1 MNRKLTNE
9 ERAMLEELYKD
20 ETLENRGAIRR
31 FIIRNTYEPKFK
43 VGDCVIV
50 SVDHGEYIYGKLI
63 QGVKMKIEEI
73 NWWLSDKG
81 EECVQYAG
89 TALEEG
95 TNRDFYIVAE
105 ESIHGKH
112 TYRHIDGIAK
122 DNINVFEKKNDI
134 RQSTTIGRSPL

>member
-1 MNRKLTNE
+1 MNRKLTNKE
-9 ERAMLEELYKD
+9 LELLNKLYED
-20 ETLENRGAIRR
+20 TSLEGRGAIRR

-43 VGDCVIV
+43 VGDCVVV

-73 NWWLSDKG
+73 EWWLSDKG
-81 EECVQYAG
+81 QECVQYCG

-95 TNRDFYIVAE
+95 TDRDFYIVAE

-112 TYRHIDGIAK
+112 TCRHVDGSA
-122 DNINVFEKKNDI
+122 DNNINTFVKKTDI
-134 RQSTTIGRSPL
+134 RQSTTIEGSTL

>member
-1 MNRKLTNE
+1 MNRKLTTE
-9 ERAMLEELYKD
+9 ERTILEKFYND
-20 ETLENRGAIRR
+20 SSLENRGAIRR

-43 VGDCVIV
+43 VGECVAV

-81 EECVQYAG
+81 EEVVQYAG

-112 TYRHIDGIAK
+112 TCRHIDGKAD
-122 DNINVFEKKNDI
+122 DNINVFQKKNDI
-134 RQSTTIGRSPL
+134 AQNSSI